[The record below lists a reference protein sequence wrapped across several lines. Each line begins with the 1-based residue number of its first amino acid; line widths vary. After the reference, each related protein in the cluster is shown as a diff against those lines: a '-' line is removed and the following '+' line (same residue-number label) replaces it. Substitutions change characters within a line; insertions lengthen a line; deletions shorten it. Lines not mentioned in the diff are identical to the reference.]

1 MRKKRL
7 NFFYK
12 ILMFA
17 LATLITVF
25 ILPHSNK
32 FKYEFQ
38 KGEPWKHKSLI
49 AEFDFPVY
57 KSDETIKAEKDSV
70 LKLIKPYFILNQEI
84 SKLVEAEINK
94 DINEL
99 FSEVSIPEKKKTDF
113 ISFTDSLINGFKS
126 KIQLIY
132 DKGIIQPVPEVYQ
145 NYSADNK
152 IYVLKNNVAE
162 LKMVSDFYSS
172 KQAYNILYNYYN
184 KYKEKSPVPIP
195 EINLLKYIK
204 YNVIFDSELTKRSK
218 ERLINDLSP
227 VRGMIQAGQRIIYE
241 GQLINDEKYQILV
254 SLKKEYLSE
263 HKSYTNKL
271 IVFFGQF
278 ILVGAILA
286 ILFLHLFFY
295 NKPIF
300 ESNRKL
306 LYFVS
311 LTVLFILSSA
321 LAAKADNSNIYLVPV
336 TVLPLITATFYKP
349 RTAFLHHTV
358 TIMIIGY
365 IAANGFEYIFIQFIA
380 GFVAISGVS
389 RLYRRSQILW
399 TALLIFITYLL
410 LYSAFTIV
418 REGDISRIETLYIIW
433 FAVSSILVLM
443 AYPLIYL
450 FEKLFGFLSDVTLIE
465 LSDTNRP
472 LLKLLSE
479 KAPGSFQHTIQVA
492 NISEEAAREIGANA
506 LLVRTGALY
515 HDIGKMNNPSFFVE
529 NQHNENPHDKI
540 DPLKSVQIIKK
551 HVDDGIKIAA
561 KYGLPKEVA
570 DFIPTHHGNG
580 KIMWFLHKYKELH
593 PDEEIDEN
601 LFKYHGKLPYSKET
615 AIVMIVDSVE
625 AASRTL
631 KEYTEESVD
640 SLVEQ
645 IVQSKINQNL
655 LINADITFAEIDKV
669 KQVLKTKLKNIYH
682 TRVEYPKDEE

>member
-1 MRKKRL
+1 MQKKRL

-12 ILMFA
+12 IIMFA
-17 LATLITVF
+17 LAALIIVF

-57 KSDETIKAEKDSV
+57 KTDEKIKYEKDSV
-70 LKLIKPYFILNQEI
+70 LKTVKPYYILNQDVSQKVLSQVNI
-84 SKLVEAEINK
+84 DFAA
-94 DINEL
+94 L
-99 FSEVSIPEKKKTDF
+99 FETVPEEEKKNKEF
-113 ISFTDSLINGFKS
+113 QIFKDSLLSGFIKNI
-126 KIQLIY
+126 KLIY
-132 DKGIIQPVPEVYQ
+132 EKGVIEPLPDDFQF
-145 NYSADNK
+145 DNVNTE
-152 IYVLKNNVAE
+152 IYVLKNDIAE
-162 LKMVSDFYSS
+162 LKAYGTFYSS
-172 KQAYNILYNYYN
+172 KEAYRIIYDYF
-184 KYKEKSPVPIP
+184 KYFKEKSIVPISDL
-195 EINLLKYIK
+195 NFSKYIK
-204 YNVIFDSELTKRSK
+204 YNVIYNADLTKK
-218 ERLINDLSP
+218 AKDRLINDLSP
-227 VRGMIQAGQRIIYE
+227 VRGMIQAGERIIYE
-241 GQLINDEKYQILV
+241 GQLINDEKYQILM
-254 SLKKEYLSE
+254 SLKKEYMSE
-263 HKSYTNKL
+263 RNSYKDNF
-271 IVFFGQF
+271 IVFFGQY
-278 ILVGAILA
+278 ILAGSILA

-300 ESNRKL
+300 NSNRKL
-306 LYFVS
+306 LYFITLS
-311 LTVLFILSSA
+311 LLFIVSSA
-321 LAAKADNSNIYLVPV
+321 AAAAGNNTNIYLVPV

-399 TALLIFITYLL
+399 TALLVFITYLL
-410 LYSAFTIV
+410 LYFAFTIV
-418 REGDISRIETLYIIW
+418 REGDISKINSTYFIW

-492 NISEEAAREIGANA
+492 NISEEAAREIGAIV
-506 LLVRTGALY
+506 LLVRAGALY
-515 HDIGKMNNPSFFVE
+515 HDIGKMSNPSFFVE
-529 NQHNENPHDKI
+529 NQHSENPHDKI

-561 KYGLPKEVA
+561 KYGLPKEVT
-570 DFIPTHHGNG
+570 DFIPTHHGTG
-580 KIMWFLHKYKELH
+580 KIMFFLHKFKELH
-593 PDEEIDEN
+593 PGEEFDEN
-601 LFKYHGKLPYSKET
+601 LFTYHGKLPYSKET
-615 AIVMIVDSVE
+615 AVVMIVDSVE

-631 KEYTEESVD
+631 KKYSEESID

-669 KQVLKTKLKNIYH
+669 KKVLKTKLKNIYH

>member
-1 MRKKRL
+1 MQKKRL

-12 ILMFA
+12 ILMFTVA
-17 LATLITVF
+17 ALITVF

-57 KSDETIKAEKDSV
+57 KSDETIKAEKDSI
-70 LKLIKPYFILNQEI
+70 LKLAKPYYIFNFTVYKSIDNE
-84 SKLVEAEINK
+84 VDN
-94 DINEL
+94 DIKGL
-99 FSEVSIPEKKKTDF
+99 FSELTVPEKNRKEFTA
-113 ISFTDSLINGFKS
+113 FTDSFITGFKQKLKS
-126 KIQLIY
+126 IY
-132 DKGIIQPVPEVYQ
+132 EKGIIQPLPQ
-145 NYSADNK
+145 NYTVNSDNNE

-162 LKMVSDFYSS
+162 LTKYSDFYSS
-172 KQAYNILYNYYN
+172 KQSYNILYNYFKNYT
-184 KYKEKSPVPIP
+184 EKSPVIVS
-195 EINLLKYIK
+195 EINFSKYIK
-204 YNVIFDSELTKRSK
+204 FNVIFNSELTEKSK

-241 GQLINDEKYQILV
+241 GQLINDEKYQILM

-263 HKSYTNKL
+263 QNSYTDKF
-271 IVFFGQF
+271 IVFLGQF
-278 ILVGAILA
+278 ILTGAILA

-295 NKPIF
+295 NRPIF
-300 ESNRKL
+300 DSNRKL
-306 LYFVS
+306 LYFIS
-311 LTVLFILSSA
+311 LTLIFIISSA
-321 LAAKADNSNIYLVPV
+321 IAAKTDSTNIYLVPV

-399 TALLIFITYLL
+399 TALIIFITYLV

-418 REGDISRIETLYIIW
+418 REGDISRIETSYIIW

-479 KAPGSFQHTIQVA
+479 KAPGSFQHTVQVA
-492 NISEEAAREIGANA
+492 NISEEAAREIGANV

-515 HDIGKMNNPSFFVE
+515 HDVGKMNNPSFFVE
-529 NQHNENPHDKI
+529 NQHGENPHDKI
-540 DPLKSVQIIKK
+540 DPIKSVQIIKK

-570 DFIPTHHGNG
+570 DFIPTHHGSG

-593 PDEEIDEN
+593 PGEEINED

-631 KEYTEESVD
+631 KDYSEESID
-640 SLVEQ
+640 ALVEQ
-645 IVQSKINQNL
+645 IVHSKIAQNL

-669 KQVLKTKLKNIYH
+669 KKVLKTKLKNIYH
-682 TRVEYPKDEE
+682 TRVEYPKDED

>member
-1 MRKKRL
+1 
-7 NFFYK
+7 
-12 ILMFA
+12 MFS
-17 LATLITVF
+17 ATALITVF

-57 KSDETIKAEKDSV
+57 KTDERIKYEKDSV
-70 LKLIKPYFILNQEI
+70 LKTAKPYYVFDSDVLQ
-84 SKLVEAEINK
+84 SVEYEVQN
-94 DINEL
+94 DFESL
-99 FSEVSIPEKKKTDF
+99 FSNIPENEKKKKEF
-113 ISFTDSLINGFKS
+113 QLFKDSLLSGFS
-126 KIQLIY
+126 ERIETIY
-132 DKGIIQPVPEVYQ
+132 KKGIIEPLPDDYQIDNSNPE
-145 NYSADNK
+145 
-152 IYVLKNNVAE
+152 IFVLRNGIA
-162 LKMVSDFYSS
+162 VSEEYNSFYSS
-172 KQAYNILYNYYN
+172 KTAYNIIYEYF
-184 KYKEKSPVPIP
+184 KKSTEKSIIPVPDLNFS
-195 EINLLKYIK
+195 EYIK
-204 YNVIFDSELTKRSK
+204 YNVLYDADITKKAK
-218 ERLINDLSP
+218 ESLISNLSP
-227 VRGMIQAGQRIIYE
+227 VRGMIQAGERIIYE
-241 GQLINDEKYQILV
+241 GQLINDEKYQILM
-254 SLKKEYLSE
+254 SLKKEYMSE
-263 HKSYTNKL
+263 QNSYTDNF
-271 IVFFGQF
+271 IVFLGEF
-278 ILVGAILA
+278 ILTGAILA

-300 ESNRKL
+300 NSNRKL
-306 LYFVS
+306 LYFMTLS
-311 LTVLFILSSA
+311 LLFILSSA
-321 LAAKADNSNIYLVPV
+321 AAAGSNKTSIYLVPV

-399 TALLIFITYLL
+399 TALLVFITYLL
-410 LYSAFTIV
+410 LYLAFTVV
-418 REGDISRIETLYIIW
+418 REGDISKIDTSYFIW

-479 KAPGSFQHTIQVA
+479 KAPGSFQHTVQVA
-492 NISEEAAREIGANA
+492 NISEEAAREIGANV
-506 LLVRTGALY
+506 LLVRAGALY

-529 NQHNENPHDKI
+529 NQHSGNPHDKI

-561 KYGLPKEVA
+561 KYGLPEEVA
-570 DFIPTHHGNG
+570 DFIPTHHGTG
-580 KIMWFLHKYKELH
+580 KIMYFLHKYKELH
-593 PDEEIDEN
+593 PDEEFDEN
-601 LFKYHGKLPYSKET
+601 LFTYHGKLPYSKET

-631 KEYTEESVD
+631 KTYSEETID
-640 SLVEQ
+640 TLIEQ

-669 KQVLKTKLKNIYH
+669 KKVLKTKLKNIYH
-682 TRVEYPKDEE
+682 TRVEYPKEEE

>member
-1 MRKKRL
+1 
-7 NFFYK
+7 
-12 ILMFA
+12 MFA
-17 LATLITVF
+17 VAALVIVF

-57 KSDETIKAEKDSV
+57 KTDEVIKYERDSV
-70 LKLIKPYFILNQEI
+70 LKTVRPYYVLNQDI
-84 SKLVEAEINK
+84 LKLVENELDKDFEALFENVPEEVNKNKDFQVFKDSLLSGFINK
-94 DINEL
+94 I
-99 FSEVSIPEKKKTDF
+99 
-113 ISFTDSLINGFKS
+113 KS
-126 KIQLIY
+126 VYQ
-132 DKGIIQPVPEVYQ
+132 KGIIEPLPEDFKFNNTDSEV
-145 NYSADNK
+145 
-152 IYVLKNNVAE
+152 YVLKNNIAE
-162 LKMVSDFYSS
+162 LKPFNSFYSS
-172 KQAYNILYNYYN
+172 KEAYRIIYDYF
-184 KYKEKSPVPIP
+184 KSFKEKSIVPISD
-195 EINLLKYIK
+195 LDFSKYIK
-204 YNVIFDSELTKRSK
+204 YNVIYNADLTEKAK
-218 ERLINDLSP
+218 ERSINDLSP
-227 VRGMIQAGQRIIYE
+227 VRGMIQAGERIIYE
-241 GQLINDEKYQILV
+241 GQLINDEKYQILK
-254 SLKKEYLSE
+254 SLKKEYMSE
-263 HKSYTNKL
+263 SNSYKDNF

-278 ILVGAILA
+278 ILTGAILA

-300 ESNRKL
+300 NSNRKL
-306 LYFVS
+306 LYFITLS
-311 LTVLFILSSA
+311 LLFILSSA
-321 LAAKADNSNIYLVPV
+321 AAAASNTTNIYLVPV

-399 TALLIFITYLL
+399 TALLVFITYLL
-410 LYSAFTIV
+410 LYFAFTIV
-418 REGDISRIETLYIIW
+418 REGDISRINTTYFIW

-479 KAPGSFQHTIQVA
+479 KAPGSFQHTVQVA

-515 HDIGKMNNPSFFVE
+515 HDIGKMNNPLFFVE
-529 NQHNENPHDKI
+529 NQHNKNPHEKI

-551 HVDDGIKIAA
+551 HVDDGIKTAT
-561 KYGLPKEVA
+561 KYGLPKEVI
-570 DFIPTHHGNG
+570 DFIPTHHGTG
-580 KIMWFLHKYKELH
+580 KIMYFLHKYKELH
-593 PDEEIDEN
+593 PDEKVDED
-601 LFKYHGKLPYSKET
+601 LFRYHGKLPYSKET

-631 KEYTEESVD
+631 KEYSEENID
-640 SLVEQ
+640 AMIEQ
-645 IVQSKINQNL
+645 IIQSKINQNL
-655 LINADITFAEIDKV
+655 LINADITFAEINKV
-669 KQVLKTKLKNIYH
+669 KKVLKTKLKNIYH
-682 TRVEYPKDEE
+682 TRVEYPKEDE